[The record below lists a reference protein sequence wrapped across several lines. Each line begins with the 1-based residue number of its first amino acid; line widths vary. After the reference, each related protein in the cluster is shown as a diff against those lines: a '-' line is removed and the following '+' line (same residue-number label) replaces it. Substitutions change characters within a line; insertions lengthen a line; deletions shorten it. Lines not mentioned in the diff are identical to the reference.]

1 MASYIRDEST
11 LINSDAQS
19 RSGRALSFD
28 GANDYVQLPDLGI
41 TRTTQY
47 TFSVWVYVTL
57 LSAVRPLFGH
67 GNSSSDRNGCH
78 IAADG
83 SVAGGSYNGTAY
95 DGCATASG
103 AIEVNKWHH
112 VVFVRNGGSGDK
124 IYVNGAD
131 RTVSGAASNLSI
143 SQKVLGTSDNTGLW
157 FHGRM
162 HDARVYSRILTAS
175 EIVALYNATKQSGGD
190 VAGTLYAADLAGMW
204 PLEDINTYYVRDMSG
219 NGRDGYWGTL
229 RGFSLTT
236 ADSLSGVY
244 LGADVPSSIRNELG
258 YSKIESSELL
268 LQGDFPSGQT
278 SWTSSGQSTFSNGYA
293 TVKST
298 DGSYQYIIYQPS
310 YVKAGRRYKLEYT
323 ILANRAGVIASDVI
337 NGFTLPSTVGKQTV
351 YFTCYLAGAPEV
363 DAALYDQAIWRYRY
377 RHHKHQPN

>member
-1 MASYIRDEST
+1 
-11 LINSDAQS
+11 
-19 RSGRALSFD
+19 
-28 GANDYVQLPDLGI
+28 
-41 TRTTQY
+41 
-47 TFSVWVYVTL
+47 
-57 LSAVRPLFGH
+57 
-67 GNSSSDRNGCH
+67 
-78 IAADG
+78 
-83 SVAGGSYNGTAY
+83 
-95 DGCATASG
+95 
-103 AIEVNKWHH
+103 
-112 VVFVRNGGSGDK
+112 
-124 IYVNGAD
+124 
-131 RTVSGAASNLSI
+131 
-143 SQKVLGTSDNTGLW
+143 
-157 FHGRM
+157 M
-162 HDARVYSRILTAS
+162 HDARVYSRNLTAS

-323 ILANRAGVIASDVI
+323 ILANRAGVIASDVV

-363 DAALYDQAIWRYRY
+363 DAALTIKRSGVTDIDITNISLIEVDEFPPDATDLTLDCKGNSLTYRGPPAK
-377 RHHKHQPN
+377 RAQPKGAPARRSMGRMIMRCRMSSLTQTLERQREGLCRCRGKWCRTSARGPGNDRIYLGEMQRSWVQELANSDMQPFTLAYQLQLVSTILP